1 MNKLAFEQGF
11 VNQCLSRGL
20 SYSDTM
26 ELRKIASG
34 IPLENPSVGTAL
46 DIPLENPSTVPA
58 PGRFGRFRN
67 WAKTK
72 AGEGFN
78 WGKAKADWYMNAGQK
93 GLLKNKWLNRAVKIG
108 VPAAAL
114 ASAGYAMWP
123 SGDDEAALQYQQQL
137 AALAAQEQQMANQGA
152 IGAGIGGLGGAALGY
167 QVGNQYDSPYI
178 GAALGGALGA
188 GAGYYGGQ
196 MI

>member
-26 ELRKIASG
+26 ELRKIAET
-34 IPLENPSVGTAL
+34 ILPEVTLTENLPGMLGRAYNWTRDKAGVGY
-46 DIPLENPSTVPA
+46 D
-58 PGRFGRFRN
+58 
-67 WAKTK
+67 WAKAK
-72 AGEGFN
+72 AGVG
-78 WGKAKADWYMNAGQK
+78 ADWYMNAGQK
-93 GLLKNKWLNRAVKIG
+93 GLLKNKWLNRAVKLG

-137 AALAAQEQQMANQGA
+137 AALAAQERGA

-167 QVGNQYDSPYI
+167 QVGKQYDSPYI

-196 MI
+196 MV